1 MTTTPRTVSIEED
14 DLLTRLSLLI
24 GQSLFLGLTLG
35 LLAVAAIAL
44 LISIYGA
51 GAFPYVYI
59 VVAILG
65 SIAFYGFA
73 EVQRRWSL
81 VKVSIVTELVIIGF
95 LMLAWAGLVFA
106 QINWLA
112 FAAMVAFSLI
122 IQIGFVIVGG
132 QAGRLLDVRQIK
144 RYFPRIVAG
153 FVVGFMVAGA
163 VVSPLQNWLGGTEYL
178 LLAAAVSAM
187 MMLVMLLAT
196 NARYYSILAHT
207 SGGRGPQIESPPLRK
222 LLAKRFVL
230 LIFTYQMLSAMASQL
245 LDFMVMSAAGERFTN
260 SDALASF
267 FGNYTFFLNLLDLLF
282 LALIAG
288 FLLSRFGLRFGIT
301 ANPGVDILILIAIIG
316 TGLVLGPTT
325 TLFFWLVVSARIVD
339 IVFTDGTTRTSINAT
354 FQALPANERVTVQ
367 TGVEGIGV
375 PLALGLTGVVLLL
388 FDALGGVTLVHVAIF
403 TLAVSLLWIVSAL
416 FVYRDYAVNLIRSMR
431 RRTLDPVELN
441 LEDKANLEVTK
452 RLLTSEKLSDICLAL
467 DMLQGAEHPS
477 LPEHLIALLQSNSA
491 AIQIEA
497 LARIE
502 HLKPYSALPLV
513 ENLAA
518 SNADANVQ
526 GAAIRALCALQ
537 EADAVERVAP
547 YLDSSQSEVR
557 FGTAVGLLRYGSIP
571 GVLAIGPRLASW
583 EHSDVAADRSF
594 LARVTGEVA
603 VAHVYQPLLS
613 LLADPDVD
621 VRRAALAA
629 AGRVKHPRLLP
640 LIVRNLADRTT
651 RSAASDALVQY
662 GDLMLPLVEEALV
675 SETAS
680 AEDARRLVRACAQIK
695 GEKVVDLLSHHLDHR
710 SEDVRDQI
718 LAVLSTCGYQAE
730 AGEFAVL
737 DKALLRE
744 VTSGHKIL
752 VAREDIEENDATAL
766 LRQSLLDELLQINRR
781 VFWLLSFLYDAQAI
795 ARAEFHL
802 LHGSSSEQALAM
814 EMLNVTL
821 SSYHQTLTF
830 PLIDVKLDQTQR
842 IKLLNRRL
850 EMPPLTSDAQIED
863 LIRNSDQ
870 GWVRACAIYAAA
882 QLAVDRSVPAI
893 EAALADPEP
902 LVRETAVWGLFTLA
916 PDQFRKYADVLL
928 ADKDRHVGRLAVE
941 LLGN

>member
-1 MTTTPRTVSIEED
+1 MTTAPPAVSLEED

-35 LLAVAAIAL
+35 LLVVAAIAL

-81 VKVSIVTELVIIGF
+81 VKVSIVTELVIVGF
-95 LMLAWAGLVFA
+95 LVLAWAGLVFA

-122 IQIGFVIVGG
+122 IQIGFVIIGG

-196 NARYYSILAHT
+196 NARYHSILAHT

-316 TGLVLGPTT
+316 TGLILGPTA

-416 FVYRDYAVNLIRSMR
+416 IVYRDYAVNLIRSMR

-441 LEDKANLEVTK
+441 LEDKANLEVTE
-452 RLLTSEKLSDICLAL
+452 RLLTSEKLSDIRLAL

-477 LPEHLIALLQSNSA
+477 LPEHLIVLLQSKSA
-491 AIQIEA
+491 AIQVEA
-497 LARIE
+497 LARIR
-502 HLKPYSALPLV
+502 
-513 ENLAA
+513 A
-518 SNADANVQ
+518 S
-526 GAAIRALCALQ
+526 
-537 EADAVERVAP
+537 
-547 YLDSSQSEVR
+547 
-557 FGTAVGLLRYGSIP
+557 
-571 GVLAIGPRLASW
+571 
-583 EHSDVAADRSF
+583 
-594 LARVTGEVA
+594 
-603 VAHVYQPLLS
+603 
-613 LLADPDVD
+613 
-621 VRRAALAA
+621 
-629 AGRVKHPRLLP
+629 
-640 LIVRNLADRTT
+640 
-651 RSAASDALVQY
+651 
-662 GDLMLPLVEEALV
+662 
-675 SETAS
+675 
-680 AEDARRLVRACAQIK
+680 
-695 GEKVVDLLSHHLDHR
+695 
-710 SEDVRDQI
+710 
-718 LAVLSTCGYQAE
+718 
-730 AGEFAVL
+730 
-737 DKALLRE
+737 
-744 VTSGHKIL
+744 
-752 VAREDIEENDATAL
+752 
-766 LRQSLLDELLQINRR
+766 
-781 VFWLLSFLYDAQAI
+781 
-795 ARAEFHL
+795 
-802 LHGSSSEQALAM
+802 
-814 EMLNVTL
+814 
-821 SSYHQTLTF
+821 
-830 PLIDVKLDQTQR
+830 
-842 IKLLNRRL
+842 
-850 EMPPLTSDAQIED
+850 
-863 LIRNSDQ
+863 
-870 GWVRACAIYAAA
+870 
-882 QLAVDRSVPAI
+882 
-893 EAALADPEP
+893 
-902 LVRETAVWGLFTLA
+902 
-916 PDQFRKYADVLL
+916 
-928 ADKDRHVGRLAVE
+928 
-941 LLGN
+941 